1 MSDEESQDLDDSK
14 LRVELMMAAKV
25 QGDFDKAQSYAITD
39 AERKEIETCRVR
51 VQGLV
56 GAKTTE
62 QEVAAAKMQARIRGS
77 QVREQKEKQKM
88 EHAAIL
94 VQKSYRG
101 HSERDNQEEQRRLT
115 WLQWH
120 LEQNEFGQALELAIS
135 KDERQRILTAKAKSE
150 QPIWCRCLAWK
161 PQTTEGRKEKFVA
174 AIRNYDW
181 EAAQLLAV
189 GDDERKDLE
198 DSRNRV
204 AWMLHYTADGK
215 YSEALALAI
224 TDEEKREIEGK

>member
-1 MSDEESQDLDDSK
+1 MRVLVILRLQWRRSELESLRRRSKLTSGPSPKLLLCQMKSRRRDFFPQGLLVFYRRSVSCSKDLDDSK

-115 WLQWH
+115 WLQCV
-120 LEQNEFGQALELAIS
+120 QFS
-135 KDERQRILTAKAKSE
+135 PSR
-150 QPIWCRCLAWK
+150 PIASGVFPICWV
-161 PQTTEGRKEKFVA
+161 FV
-174 AIRNYDW
+174 Y
-181 EAAQLLAV
+181 Q
-189 GDDERKDLE
+189 
-198 DSRNRV
+198 V
-204 AWMLHYTADGK
+204 AP
-215 YSEALALAI
+215 
-224 TDEEKREIEGK
+224 

>member
-1 MSDEESQDLDDSK
+1 
-14 LRVELMMAAKV
+14 VV
-25 QGDFDKAQSYAITD
+25 CFPF
-39 AERKEIETCRVR
+39 
-51 VQGLV
+51 V
-56 GAKTTE
+56 GFLF
-62 QEVAAAKMQARIRGS
+62 IR
-77 QVREQKEKQKM
+77 
-88 EHAAIL
+88 
-94 VQKSYRG
+94 
-101 HSERDNQEEQRRLT
+101 
-115 WLQWH
+115 WH

-135 KDERQRILTAKAKSE
+135 KDERQRILTAKEGFPRRAVFPCWILLHFSRIRMTYVSQAKSE